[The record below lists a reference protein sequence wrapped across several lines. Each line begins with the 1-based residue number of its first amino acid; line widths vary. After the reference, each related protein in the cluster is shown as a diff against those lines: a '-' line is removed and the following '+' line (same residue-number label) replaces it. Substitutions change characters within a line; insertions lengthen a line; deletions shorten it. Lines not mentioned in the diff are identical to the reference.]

1 MAQETIYSLQVGN
14 RGVVRSVHA
23 DTVIRQRLFDM
34 GIIPNIEVVKERTAA
49 LGDPVWIRVGTVQL
63 ALRKAEAEAV
73 DVEVG

>member
-1 MAQETIYSLQVGN
+1 MAQETLYSLGIGCS
-14 RGVVRSVHA
+14 GVVRSVHA

-34 GIIPNIEVVKERTAA
+34 GIVPNIEVVKERTAA

>member
-1 MAQETIYSLQVGN
+1 MAQKTLYSLGTGN
-14 RGVVRSVHA
+14 KGIVRSVHA
-23 DTVIRQRLFDM
+23 DDVIRQRLFDM

-49 LGDPVWIRVGTVQL
+49 LGDPVWVRVGTVQL